1 MCSVTRVTMAS
12 FRPRLQSLDSQ
23 PPSMPGR
30 FDRFEA
36 ALGSLERKANVG
48 MPNERHFARN
58 LTGRDSN
65 KRQLTI
71 PWLAAIKRFLVWR
84 ASGSRP
90 ISKDKIVHDFW
101 KESTFSTEGKLDI
114 YISNIKWEKS
124 VKNYNYLNS
133 FKFNVVHKQHNI
145 LFIK

>member
-1 MCSVTRVTMAS
+1 MLKVKISQEDYVQCTCSEPSMCSVTMAS
-12 FRPRLQSLDSQ
+12 FRPRLQPLDSQ

-30 FDRFEA
+30 FGRFEA

-71 PWLAAIKRFLVWR
+71 P
-84 ASGSRP
+84 
-90 ISKDKIVHDFW
+90 
-101 KESTFSTEGKLDI
+101 
-114 YISNIKWEKS
+114 
-124 VKNYNYLNS
+124 
-133 FKFNVVHKQHNI
+133 
-145 LFIK
+145 

>member
-133 FKFNVVHKQHNI
+133 FKFNVVYKQHNI

>member
-30 FDRFEA
+30 FGRFEA

-101 KESTFSTEGKLDI
+101 KESTSSTEGKLDI

-133 FKFNVVHKQHNI
+133 FKFNVVYKQHNI

>member
-1 MCSVTRVTMAS
+1 MAS
-12 FRPRLQSLDSQ
+12 FRPRLQPLDSQ
-23 PPSMPGR
+23 RPSMPGR
-30 FDRFEA
+30 FGRFEA

-101 KESTFSTEGKLDI
+101 KESTSSTEGKLDI
-114 YISNIKWEKS
+114 YISKYIYILCIS
-124 VKNYNYLNS
+124 ISHKNYNFL
-133 FKFNVVHKQHNI
+133 I
-145 LFIK
+145 LFYTWNNLSIRNIKI

>member
-1 MCSVTRVTMAS
+1 MCSATRVTMAS
-12 FRPRLQSLDSQ
+12 FRPRLQPLDSQ
-23 PPSMPGR
+23 PPSVPGR
-30 FDRFEA
+30 FGRFEA

-101 KESTFSTEGKLDI
+101 KVSTSSTEGTYIYVYIKWDCNCLNPFKLD
-114 YISNIKWEKS
+114 
-124 VKNYNYLNS
+124 
-133 FKFNVVHKQHNI
+133 VVHKQHDI
-145 LFIK
+145 LFVKRIYNKY